1 MAKKEAAAIALLIVA
16 SIAIAGCIK
25 STTTPVAPPD
35 PQLAQYIEAY
45 NTTLRA
51 EHPNNLTAWLVT
63 PINATSADI
72 MDAWTYPSSANS
84 SVNLTYTENVSVMQ
98 FGSPDAA
105 TAYVTNNSAGYRLVA
120 TSYPSPLSPEAN
132 QRAKGNAT
140 TVYAIYDT
148 GSSLGTPGSLIVQT
162 DQYVWT
168 GQYEYLPPPP

>member
-1 MAKKEAAAIALLIVA
+1 MAKKEVVVIALLIVA
-16 SIAIAGCIK
+16 SLGVAGCIK
-25 STTTPVAPPD
+25 STTTPVTPPN

-63 PINATSADI
+63 PINATSAI
-72 MDAWTYPSSANS
+72 ITDAWTYPSSSNS
-84 SVNLTYTENVSVMQ
+84 TVNLTYTENVTLIQ
-98 FGSPDAA
+98 FSSPDAA
-105 TAYVTNNSAGYRLVA
+105 TAYVGNNSAGYRLVA
-120 TSYPSPLSPEAN
+120 TSYPSTLSPEAN

-162 DQYVWT
+162 DQYVWI
-168 GQYEYLPPPP
+168 GQYEYLAAPP

>member
-1 MAKKEAAAIALLIVA
+1 MAKKEAVVIALLIVA
-16 SIAIAGCIK
+16 SLSMAGCIK
-25 STTTPVAPPD
+25 STTTAVTPPD

-63 PINATSADI
+63 PINASSAVI
-72 MDAWTYPSSANS
+72 TDAWTYPSSTNS
-84 SVNLTYTENVSVMQ
+84 AVNLTYSENVTLIR

-105 TAYVTNNSAGYRLVA
+105 TTYVNNNNAGYRLVA
-120 TSYPSPLSPEAN
+120 TSYPSKLSPEAN

-148 GSSLGTPGSLIVQT
+148 GASLGTPSNLILQT
-162 DQYVWT
+162 DQYVWI
-168 GQYEYLPPPP
+168 GAYEYLPSPP

>member
-1 MAKKEAAAIALLIVA
+1 MAKKEAAVIALLIVA
-16 SIAIAGCIK
+16 SLCVAGCIK
-25 STTTPVAPPD
+25 STTTPVTPPD

-63 PINATSADI
+63 PINASSAQI
-72 MDAWTYPSSANS
+72 QDAWTYPSSTNS
-84 SVNLTYTENVSVMQ
+84 AVNLTYVENVTLIQ
-98 FGSPDAA
+98 FGSPAAA
-105 TAYVTNNSAGYRLVA
+105 TAYVQNNSVGQLVA
-120 TSYPSPLSPEAN
+120 TSYPSKLSPEAS

-148 GSSLGTPGSLIVQT
+148 GASLGTPGNIIVQI

-168 GQYEYLPPPP
+168 GTYEYLPAPP